1 LIIVRLS
8 AGLALAVAMPEFY
21 LTQGMASE
29 CGEAV
34 T

>member
-1 LIIVRLS
+1 LIIVLFS
-8 AGLALAVAMPEFY
+8 AGLALAVATPEFY
-21 LTQGMASE
+21 LTQGIASE